1 MVHIKLCGFTKE
13 EDLKKAVELGVE
25 YVGIVLYPESP
36 RYVGWDRIGA
46 LLEAGRG
53 ANRVAVMVNP
63 TYEEVKE
70 ALQVGF
76 DLIQLHGEEDL
87 SLAKRIGLERV
98 IKAFRT
104 CHELSLPEDWKRAH
118 GVLLDAC
125 SRLYGGSGQKADWK
139 MAREVVEKGFRVF
152 LAGGL
157 KPDNVAE
164 AIKDVGPYGVDAS
177 SGVERSP
184 GIKDHRRME
193 EFVHAVKNAFEN
205 RHQP

>member
-13 EDLKKAVELGVE
+13 EDLKKAVELGTE
-25 YVGIVLYPESP
+25 YVGIVLYPGSP
-36 RYVGWDRIGA
+36 RYVGWDRVEG
-46 LLEAGRG
+46 LLEAGKG

-63 TYEEVKE
+63 EYQEVKK

-76 DLIQLHGEEDL
+76 DLIQLHGEEDF
-87 SLAKRIGLERV
+87 SFAKSVGLERV

-104 CHELSLPEDWKRAH
+104 CPELSLSEDWKRAH
-118 GVLLDAC
+118 GVILDAC
-125 SRLYGGSGQKADWK
+125 SQLYGGSGQKADWK
-139 MAREVVEKGFRVF
+139 MAKKLVEQGFRVF

-164 AIKDVGPYGVDAS
+164 AIREVGPYGVDAS

-184 GIKDHRRME
+184 GVKDHRKME
-193 EFVHAVKNAFEN
+193 EFVHAVKNALGN
-205 RHQP
+205 